1 MTTNPEPFRLVPA
14 WLARKI
20 SDSTQ
25 PEVSHMA
32 EQTTPDPADS
42 PTPVSDAVS
51 ALLDIVTDYVPHG
64 FFTDRAWDQ
73 LEDRVGD
80 FLRPFVAARG
90 AGRG

>member
-1 MTTNPEPFRLVPA
+1 MVTGDQIAVG
-14 WLARKI
+14 
-20 SDSTQ
+20 
-25 PEVSHMA
+25 
-32 EQTTPDPADS
+32 S